1 MDLIVRGHQVV
12 QDGYEFFSKRQLVT
26 LWGAPNYC
34 DENSFEFDNGSAI
47 MSIDET
53 LLISFQVCLR
63 LFIPSHARSI
73 RSLMMIALSAS
84 QTCGEEAEIQQPQHS
99 RVGKSCEKGRILMDY
114 YSLHITAI
122 DELLNQKVFQCMQFR
137 DIINESKKI
146 SRVLRTR
153 PLNTAE
159 GDPSP
164 FLNSRNWASD

>member
-1 MDLIVRGHQVV
+1 
-12 QDGYEFFSKRQLVT
+12 
-26 LWGAPNYC
+26 
-34 DENSFEFDNGSAI
+34 
-47 MSIDET
+47 
-53 LLISFQVCLR
+53 
-63 LFIPSHARSI
+63 
-73 RSLMMIALSAS
+73 
-84 QTCGEEAEIQQPQHS
+84 
-99 RVGKSCEKGRILMDY
+99 MDY